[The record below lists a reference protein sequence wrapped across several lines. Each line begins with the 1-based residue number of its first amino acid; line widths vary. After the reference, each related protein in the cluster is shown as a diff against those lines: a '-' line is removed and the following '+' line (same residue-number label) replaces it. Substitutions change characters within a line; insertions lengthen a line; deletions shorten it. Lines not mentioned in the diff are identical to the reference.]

1 MTKEV
6 VELFRR
12 ASDLPDSDRATLAGL
27 LIESLESEH
36 ETDVESA
43 WLREIERRLQQLDSG
58 VAKTVPWEQ
67 VRAKLFRLMG
77 GKSHVLPDLSVRVP
91 GGISQVR

>member
-6 VELFRR
+6 VELFKR

-36 ETDVESA
+36 ETDVEFA
-43 WLREIERRLQQLDSG
+43 WISEVERRLQELDSG
-58 VAKTVPWEQ
+58 IVKTVSWEQ
-67 VRAKLFRLMG
+67 VRAKLLRLLNE
-77 GKSHVLPDLSVRVP
+77 S
-91 GGISQVR
+91 

>member
-6 VELFRR
+6 VELFKR
-12 ASDLPDSDRATLAGL
+12 ASDLPDGDRATLAGL

-43 WLREIERRLQQLDSG
+43 WLSEIGRRLQELDSG
-58 VAKTVPWEQ
+58 IVKTSLG
-67 VRAKLFRLMG
+67 AG
-77 GKSHVLPDLSVRVP
+77 SS
-91 GGISQVR
+91 

>member
-1 MTKEV
+1 MKNEV

-36 ETDVESA
+36 EKDVESV
-43 WLREIERRLQQLDSG
+43 WLVEIERRLHELDSG
-58 VAKTVPWEQ
+58 KIKTVPWKQ
-67 VRAKLFRLMG
+67 VRAKLLHLLNE
-77 GKSHVLPDLSVRVP
+77 S
-91 GGISQVR
+91 